1 MNVSAKI
8 ILGDPA
14 GDGGAKESRK
24 GQKKKLGGGGNKR
37 QACVFFFPFR
47 LSLAPLVSAHGS
59 PRTCKNDPL
68 FSVFRHFSAG
78 RI

>member
-24 GQKKKLGGGGNKR
+24 GQKKKIGGGGQQKTSL
-37 QACVFFFPFR
+37 CVFFPFR